1 MSLAFR
7 ILPSAP
13 PPPADLVAA
22 LREQAS
28 SHLTDSQSRA
38 RAISGVIRAM
48 HRAGRL
54 CGPALTV
61 RTTPGDNLLVH
72 KAVDLA
78 RPGDVIVVDAGGAL
92 DCAIIGD
99 LVTSYARTRKVAG
112 FVIDG
117 AIRDTEEIAAR
128 DFPVYARGVTPRGP
142 SKEGPGEINT
152 AVTIGGTVVL
162 PGDIVIGDADGIVIV
177 PVADAQA
184 ALAAARAL
192 REKEAGTLERIAAGT
207 LDRKWIDEALKAR
220 GCEFV
225 AG

>member
-1 MSLAFR
+1 MTIAFR

-13 PPPADLVAA
+13 PPAADLVAA
-22 LREQAS
+22 LSEQAS

-38 RAISGVIRAM
+38 RAIQGAIRAL
-48 HRAGRL
+48 HRGGRL

-99 LVTSYARTRKVAG
+99 LVTSYARTRRVAG

-117 AIRDTEEIAAR
+117 AVRDMEEIAAR

-142 SKEGPGEINT
+142 SKEGPGEIN
-152 AVTIGGTVVL
+152 VPVSIGGTVVH
-162 PGDIVIGDADGIVIV
+162 PGDIVVGDADGVVIV
-177 PVADAQA
+177 PIADAEV

-192 REKEAGTLERIAAGT
+192 RAKEATTLEKIAAGT
-207 LDRKWIDEALKAR
+207 LDRQWIDEALQAR

-225 AG
+225 AR